1 MFQFVS
7 LGYDNMIK
15 ALLIITALGGDGNY
29 IKDMDDHIILE
40 NNPPL
45 VIDMPSM
52 KSCLQAKKSIAKQ
65 DSTIKTLCVPRV
77 DEDGNKFKE
86 YFNEFSEEFDA
97 RTEKFYRTF
106 MDLLDELK
114 ERMEVNDDLRLN
126 N

>member
-7 LGYDNMIK
+7 LDYDNMIK

-29 IKDMDDHIILE
+29 LKDMDDHIILE

-52 KSCLQAKKSIAKQ
+52 KTCLEAKKSIAEQ
-65 DSTIKTLCVPRV
+65 DSTIKTLCIPRV
-77 DEDGNKFKE
+77 DEDDDKFKE
-86 YFNEFSEEFDA
+86 YFDDFNEEFDA

-106 MDLLDELK
+106 MDLLDQLK
-114 ERMEVNDDLRLN
+114 ERMEDNDVFRLN

>member
-1 MFQFVS
+1 MFEFVS

-29 IKDMDDHIILE
+29 IKDMNDHILLE
-40 NNPPL
+40 SNPPL

-86 YFNEFSEEFDA
+86 YFNNFNEEFDA
-97 RTEKFYRTF
+97 RTERFYRTF
-106 MDLLDELK
+106 MDLLDQLK
-114 ERMEVNDDLRLN
+114 ERMEFNDDLRLN
-126 N
+126 K

>member
-7 LGYDNMIK
+7 LDYDNMIK

-29 IKDMDDHIILE
+29 IKDMDDHILLE
-40 NNPPL
+40 SNPPL

>member
-29 IKDMDDHIILE
+29 IKDMNDHILLE
-40 NNPPL
+40 SNPPL

-65 DSTIKTLCVPRV
+65 DSTIKTLCIPRV
-77 DEDGNKFKE
+77 DEDGDKFKE
-86 YFNEFSEEFDA
+86 YFNNFNEEFDA
-97 RTEKFYRTF
+97 RTERFYRTF
-106 MDLLDELK
+106 MDLLDQLK
-114 ERMEVNDDLRLN
+114 ERMEFNDDLRLN
-126 N
+126 K